1 MIDSCAIT
9 IPAQDKDV
17 HPAMEY
23 QRVNKNWTH
32 GFSDEMVRQ
41 VRHVYFAMIAEVD
54 AMVGRTLNGL
64 REMGLEDDTTI
75 IFTSDHGEMAMEHQ
89 QFYKMNF
96 YEASAR
102 IPMII
107 AGSGIPHGVISENP
121 VSLIDIYPTL
131 MDLAGRQCPAGLDGH
146 SLLPELLGGKCQRP
160 DWVFG
165 EYHDCTSCTGQF
177 MLRRGDYKYIAYASY
192 EPMLFNLAQDP
203 DEMNNLAGSKPEIVC
218 DMDTR
223 LRAIVDYNA
232 VDAKVKAYDRASFRA
247 WREEHKRIGDYDK
260 IMAFTFSGWD
270 RLKDRQETPWTP
282 EREQLI
288 INWLNRN

>member
-1 MIDSCAIT
+1 
-9 IPAQDKDV
+9 
-17 HPAMEY
+17 
-23 QRVNKNWTH
+23 
-32 GFSDEMVRQ
+32 
-41 VRHVYFAMIAEVD
+41 
-54 AMVGRTLNGL
+54 
-64 REMGLEDDTTI
+64 
-75 IFTSDHGEMAMEHQ
+75 MAMEHQ
-89 QFYKMNF
+89 QFYKMTF